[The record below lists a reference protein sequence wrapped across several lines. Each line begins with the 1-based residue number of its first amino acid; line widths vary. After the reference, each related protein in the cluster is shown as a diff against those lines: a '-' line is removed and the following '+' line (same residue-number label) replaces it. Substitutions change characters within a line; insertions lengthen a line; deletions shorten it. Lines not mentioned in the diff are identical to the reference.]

1 MIFGYFERRDKLTNL
16 TNVLDKMS
24 GVEERLKASATDMFN
39 GSVAEP
45 SMAIITI
52 RVAEGE
58 DIPGVLIRVSGKNGD
73 SITKEI

>member
-1 MIFGYFERRDKLTNL
+1 MNL

-39 GSVAEP
+39 SCVAAP
-45 SMAIITI
+45 SMEIITI

-58 DIPGVLIRVSGKNGD
+58 DVPGVLIRVSGKNGD

>member
-1 MIFGYFERRDKLTNL
+1 M
-16 TNVLDKMS
+16 NVTDILDKMDD
-24 GVEERLKASATDMFN
+24 VEKRLKASATDMFN
-39 GSVAEP
+39 SSVAEP

>member
-1 MIFGYFERRDKLTNL
+1 MNL
-16 TNVLDKMS
+16 TNVLDKLS
-24 GVEERLKASATDMFN
+24 CVEERLKASATDMFN

-52 RVAEGE
+52 RVAEEE
-58 DIPGVLIRVSGKNGD
+58 DVPGVLIRVSGKNGD

>member
-1 MIFGYFERRDKLTNL
+1 MNL

-39 GSVAEP
+39 SSVVAEP

-58 DIPGVLIRVSGKNGD
+58 DVPGVLIRVSGKNGD
-73 SITKEI
+73 SIMKEI

>member
-1 MIFGYFERRDKLTNL
+1 MTFGYFERRDKLMNL

-52 RVAEGE
+52 RVAEEE
-58 DIPGVLIRVSGKNGD
+58 DVPGVLIRVSGKNGD

>member
-1 MIFGYFERRDKLTNL
+1 MNL

-52 RVAEGE
+52 RVAEEE
-58 DIPGVLIRVSGKNGD
+58 DVPGVLIRVSGKNGD